1 MLIDKRSYES
11 TYSCHEY
18 KEKKRCPNCSSFNT
32 KKNGFIYSRILT
44 VRGKVKRKTQ
54 RFFCKECGTSF
65 THFGK
70 RIRKRTSDNLK
81 R

>member
-1 MLIDKRSYES
+1 
-11 TYSCHEY
+11 SCHEY